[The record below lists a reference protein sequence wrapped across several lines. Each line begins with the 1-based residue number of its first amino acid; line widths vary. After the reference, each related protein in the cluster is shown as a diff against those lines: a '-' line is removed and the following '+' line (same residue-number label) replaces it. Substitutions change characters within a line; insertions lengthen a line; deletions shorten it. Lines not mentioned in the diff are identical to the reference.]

1 MIFPEMPP
9 ANATDGSTLGGTL
22 FVCLRQMNSLR
33 QTMLIVNR
41 ACRMRYLL
49 GLAVLWTLP
58 TVLCVQANSVVT
70 TSDLPPFGP
79 SFGFLRD
86 TLYVMDSIFL
96 EVRLDQ
102 QAIYQRFRS
111 GRVERYLCST
121 GNPAI
126 QDGIATR
133 EGIFT
138 VQWKSKRHFSK
149 QFEVY
154 LNYWMPFNGGIGF
167 HGLDGRSYYRFLG
180 RRRSS
185 HGCVRISN
193 ETGAKIF
200 PTTPSGTIVYVHS
213 GSPARV
219 LLFADTTRQPEVTVL
234 NNVNSPLLQQR
245 LDAVLGLRWQDTTL
259 WQPLALP
266 PRTKFT
272 ATVGVGVAAPK
283 TIAQFQLPVFRL
295 PVPPPSPAIE
305 QRPFVTS
312 LRLIPTRSGYVAD
325 RLHEEEDGEELSFSR

>member
-1 MIFPEMPP
+1 MFALTMK
-9 ANATDGSTLGGTL
+9 T
-22 FVCLRQMNSLR
+22 FR
-33 QTMLIVNR
+33 QTMTIVNR
-41 ACRMRYLL
+41 MNRARRRYLF
-49 GLAVLWTLP
+49 GLVLLFALP
-58 TVLCVQANSVVT
+58 AALPMQANSHRFAD
-70 TSDLPPFGP
+70 SALPPFGP
-79 SFGFLRD
+79 SFGLLRD
-86 TLYVMDSIFL
+86 TLYVMDSSFL

-200 PTTPSGTIVYVHS
+200 PATPSGTIVYVHS
-213 GSPARV
+213 GDPARV
-219 LLFADTTRQPEVTVL
+219 LLFADTIRQPGVMVMDR
-234 NNVNSPLLQQR
+234 VNSTLLQQR
-245 LDAVLGLRWQDTTL
+245 LDAVAGLRWQDTVL

-266 PRTKFT
+266 PRSKFT
-272 ATVGVGVAAPK
+272 ATVAVGVAANN
-283 TIAQFQLPVFRL
+283 TVTQFQLPVFRL
-295 PVPPPSPAIE
+295 PVPPPSPITAP
-305 QRPFVTS
+305 RPLATW
-312 LRLIPTRSGYVAD
+312 LRPIPTRSGYIAD
-325 RLHEEEDGEELSFSR
+325 QLSQEEEGGEELSLSK

>member
-1 MIFPEMPP
+1 M
-9 ANATDGSTLGGTL
+9 ATN
-22 FVCLRQMNSLR
+22 RQPMSRMNNIC
-33 QTMLIVNR
+33 QT
-41 ACRMRYLL
+41 
-49 GLAVLWTLP
+49 LAVLLLLALQAGAPPHLSAIP
-58 TVLCVQANSVVT
+58 TG
-70 TSDLPPFGP
+70 SDLPPFGP
-79 SFGFLRD
+79 SFGPLRD
-86 TLYVMDSIFL
+86 TLYVMDSLFL

-102 QAIYQRFRS
+102 QAIYQHFRS

-126 QDGIATR
+126 EDGIATR

-193 ETGAKIF
+193 ETGAKLF
-200 PTTPSGTIVYVHS
+200 PGTPSGTIVYVHS

-219 LLFADTTRQPEVTVL
+219 LLFADTLRQPGLQVMEQ
-234 NNVNSPLLQQR
+234 VNTTILQQR
-245 LDAVLGLRWQDTTL
+245 LDAVLKSRWDDSVL
-259 WQPLALP
+259 LQPMALP
-266 PRTKFT
+266 PRSKFT
-272 ATVGVGVAAPK
+272 AKVDVGAVPPRL
-283 TIAQFQLPVFRL
+283 IAQFPLPVFRI
-295 PVPPPSPAIE
+295 PVAPAPPVVH
-305 QRPFVTS
+305 RPFVATYRP
-312 LRLIPTRSGYVAD
+312 LPTRAGFVAD
-325 RLHEEEDGEELSFSR
+325 RLNDEEEATEGEELSMSR

>member
-1 MIFPEMPP
+1 MLT
-9 ANATDGSTLGGTL
+9 ANATDGSTLGGSL
-22 FVCLRQMNSLR
+22 FVCLRSMNSLR
-33 QTMLIVNR
+33 SMMLIVNR
-41 ACRMRYLL
+41 THRMRCLL
-49 GLAVLWTLP
+49 SVVLFTLP
-58 TVLCVQANSVVT
+58 TVLHVEANSMVT
-70 TSDLPPFGP
+70 SSDLPPFGP

-86 TLYVMDSIFL
+86 TLYVMDSMFL

-102 QAIYQRFRS
+102 QTIYQRFRS

-193 ETGAKIF
+193 ETGAKMF

-213 GSPARV
+213 GTPARV
-219 LLFADTTRQPEVTVL
+219 LLFADTTRQPEVIVL

-245 LDAVLGLRWQDTTL
+245 LDAVLGLRWQDTAL

-283 TIAQFQLPVFRL
+283 IITQFQLPVFRL
-295 PVPPPSPAIE
+295 PVPPPSPATE

-312 LRLIPTRSGYVAD
+312 LRLIPTRSGYIAD
-325 RLHEEEDGEELSFSR
+325 RFDEEEDGESLSLSR

>member
-1 MIFPEMPP
+1 MF
-9 ANATDGSTLGGTL
+9 ALT
-22 FVCLRQMNSLR
+22 MNTFR
-33 QTMLIVNR
+33 QTMPIVI
-41 ACRMRYLL
+41 RMHRLGYLP
-49 GLAVLWTLP
+49 GFVLLFALLFALPATLP
-58 TVLCVQANSVVT
+58 MQANSRRFAD
-70 TSDLPPFGP
+70 SALPPFGP
-79 SFGFLRD
+79 SFGLLRD

-219 LLFADTTRQPEVTVL
+219 LLFADTLRQPEVTVIDRI
-234 NNVNSPLLQQR
+234 NPTLLQQR
-245 LDAVLGLRWQDTTL
+245 LDAVAGLRWNDTVL

-266 PRTKFT
+266 PRSKFT
-272 ATVGVGVAAPK
+272 TTVGVGVAANNI
-283 TIAQFQLPVFRL
+283 TTQFQLPVFRL
-295 PVPPPSPAIE
+295 PVPPPLLPVAAP
-305 QRPFVTS
+305 RPLGTW
-312 LRLIPTRSGYVAD
+312 LRPIPTRSGYIAD
-325 RLHEEEDGEELSFSR
+325 QLPEDEEGGEELSLSR